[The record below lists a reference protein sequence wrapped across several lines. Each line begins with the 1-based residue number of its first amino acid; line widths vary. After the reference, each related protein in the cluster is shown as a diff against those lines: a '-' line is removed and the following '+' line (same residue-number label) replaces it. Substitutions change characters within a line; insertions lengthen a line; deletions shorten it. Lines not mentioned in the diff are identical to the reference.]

1 MLDWQAAIR
10 DFHMHRLVI
19 SVLTITFIFLQS
31 QLWFGEGS
39 ISEMLYTREQIE
51 RQQNENERLYRR
63 NRSLAAEVVEL
74 QNGLEIVEEQARLD
88 LGMVRKDETFYLIY
102 D

>member
-1 MLDWQAAIR
+1 MSKLLLSA
-10 DFHMHRLVI
+10 
-19 SVLTITFIFLQS
+19 LTLMFLFLQF
-31 QLWFGEGS
+31 QLWVGEGS
-39 ISEMLYTREQIE
+39 ISELMSTKVQIE
-51 RQQNENERLYRR
+51 RQQKENERLYRR
-63 NRSLAAEVVEL
+63 NRLLAAEVVEL

>member
-1 MLDWQAAIR
+1 
-10 DFHMHRLVI
+10 MHRLVI
-19 SVLTITFIFLQS
+19 SVLTITFIFLQF

-39 ISEMLYTREQIE
+39 ISELLYTREQIE

>member
-1 MLDWQAAIR
+1 MQR
-10 DFHMHRLVI
+10 VVI
-19 SVLTITFIFLQS
+19 SVLTITFLLLQS

-39 ISEMLYTREQIE
+39 ITELLYTREQIE

-63 NRSLAAEVVEL
+63 NRLLAAEVVEL

>member
-1 MLDWQAAIR
+1 MR
-10 DFHMHRLVI
+10 RLVI
-19 SVLTITFIFLQS
+19 SVLTLTFIFFQT

-39 ISEMLYTREQIE
+39 ISELLNTRQQIE
-51 RQQNENERLYRR
+51 RQQSENERLYRR

-74 QNGLEIVEEQARLD
+74 QNGLEIVEEQARVD

>member
-1 MLDWQAAIR
+1 
-10 DFHMHRLVI
+10 MHRLVI

-39 ISEMLYTREQIE
+39 ISELLNTRQQIE
-51 RQQNENERLYRR
+51 RQESENERLYRR

-74 QNGLEIVEEQARLD
+74 QNGLEIVEEQARVD

>member
-1 MLDWQAAIR
+1 
-10 DFHMHRLVI
+10 MHKLVI

-39 ISEMLYTREQIE
+39 ISELLYTREQIE

>member
-1 MLDWQAAIR
+1 
-10 DFHMHRLVI
+10 MHKMVI
-19 SVLTITFIFLQS
+19 SVLTLMLLFLQL
-31 QLWFGEGS
+31 QLWIGEGS
-39 ISEMLYTREQIE
+39 LSELISTREQIE
-51 RQQNENERLYRR
+51 RQQKENERLYRR
-63 NRSLAAEVVEL
+63 NRLLAAEVVEL

>member
-1 MLDWQAAIR
+1 
-10 DFHMHRLVI
+10 MHRLAI

-39 ISEMLYTREQIE
+39 ISELLYTREQIE

-63 NRSLAAEVVEL
+63 NRSLATEVVEL

>member
-1 MLDWQAAIR
+1 MR
-10 DFHMHRLVI
+10 KLVI
-19 SVLTITFIFLQS
+19 GGLALVLLFLQF
-31 QLWFGEGS
+31 QLWIGEGS
-39 ISEMLYTREQIE
+39 IAELVSTRGEIA
-51 RQQNENERLYRR
+51 RQQKENERLYRR
-63 NRSLAAEVVEL
+63 NRLLATEVVEL